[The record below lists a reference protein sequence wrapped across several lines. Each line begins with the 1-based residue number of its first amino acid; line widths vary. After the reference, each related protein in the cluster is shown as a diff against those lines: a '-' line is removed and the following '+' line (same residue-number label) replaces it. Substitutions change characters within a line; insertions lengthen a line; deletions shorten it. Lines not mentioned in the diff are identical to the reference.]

1 MSMTLFDV
9 EAFAAALRKVGAGK
23 GTLDGLTLDLTVPPY
38 VAPPKMEAEPP
49 KAPEEIAADREAVLL
64 GAAPGGRRARLPF
77 GRTG

>member
-1 MSMTLFDV
+1 MSMCLLDV

-38 VAPPKMEAEPP
+38 TAPPKVEAPDP
-49 KAPEEIAADREAVLL
+49 KPPEEIAADREAVLL
-64 GAAPGGRRARLPF
+64 GASGRRAKLPY